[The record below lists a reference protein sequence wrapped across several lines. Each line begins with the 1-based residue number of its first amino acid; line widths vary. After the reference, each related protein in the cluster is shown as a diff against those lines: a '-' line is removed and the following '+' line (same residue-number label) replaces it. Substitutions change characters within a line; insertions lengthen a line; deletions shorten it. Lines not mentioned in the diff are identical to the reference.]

1 MNTKEFSVLFSLS
14 QAQEWLEDKELE
26 LKNLIFKECNSN
38 EERELICSLIER
50 FTYLSMKNYCD
61 AVDKLIDNVISI
73 DGLEDSNT
81 TFAAMSADSGADS
94 SQYIIYDL
102 KLILERK
109 KWRKHKLKSRYT
121 SAYDEFKKDS
131 SYKNIVLIDEFVGS
145 GQTVLGRIKTIKQQ
159 FGKAN
164 DGNYNLFVR
173 TVASTKSGAET
184 IRNAGI
190 DFESIITLERGI
202 SDHYDSNSSEEKI
215 GIMIQL
221 EDILSKEYEGKEMP
235 SLGYGKA
242 ESLYCRE
249 RGNTPN
255 NVFPIFWWPFLA
267 AGGER
272 DVILHRAM
280 GDA

>member
-1 MNTKEFSVLFSLS
+1 MNAKEFSVLFSLS
-14 QAQEWLEDKELE
+14 QAQEWLADKELE
-26 LKNLIFKECNSN
+26 LTNLIFKECDSN
-38 EERELICSLIER
+38 EKRDLICSLIER
-50 FTYLSMKNYCD
+50 FTYLSMKSYCE
-61 AVDKLIDNVISI
+61 AVDKLVDNVISI
-73 DGLEDSNT
+73 NGLEDSNT

-94 SQYIIYDL
+94 SQYITYDL

-109 KWRKHKLKSRYT
+109 KWRKHKLKSRFT
-121 SAYDEFKKDS
+121 SAYDEFKKDN

-164 DGNYNLFVR
+164 DGNYNLFVM
-173 TVASTKSGAET
+173 TVASTKSGAEK
-184 IRNAGI
+184 IKNEGI

-202 SDHYDSNSSEEKI
+202 SDHYDNNSSDEKI
-215 GIMIQL
+215 DIMIQL
-221 EDILSKEYEGKEMP
+221 EEILSKEYEGKEMP

-272 DVILHRAM
+272 GVILHRAM